1 MTALVVLA
9 LWQFDRW
16 DGVPL
21 GSPARDAGAVL
32 ALAAAGVATAAAV
45 VAALGPAEAGRR
57 RQAAV
62 GHRRPFGT
70 GRRNHGVAGRGNPA
84 EPGRRNPAEAR
95 RGNPAEAVLRNPA
108 EAGSRKP
115 AEADHQRSAA
125 TGRRNPAEIG
135 RGKPTRAGYRRLAAP
150 LGFYGLVVIPAG
162 VVGAA
167 GPGMTIVRFA
177 AGCFFLVLAATAL
190 PVSTR
195 LRRPFALAGSLLAA
209 GTVVALSQGAPEAAH
224 VIVVGGWWVVAA
236 GFVAAGTARAEPATW
251 RIGIGL
257 SLVALAHLEAFT
269 GVPEFPSSP
278 ELELGGLRLLGLVV
292 VLVVLA
298 RPVAGALRAVRG
310 AAEREHEIRNVL
322 SGLSG
327 VGYLLGAGPDTLDR
341 GARAELASAM
351 RAELERVGELLGGL
365 PDDQDGDTLLRPV
378 LTRLVALRCARGE
391 RVELD
396 VAPCLRVAMPAHALT
411 QVLTNLLANCDRHA
425 PGSRVRV
432 AAAADGDR
440 VTITVADDGPGLP
453 GEGRAEPGIGL
464 NVCTRLLAEHGGHLW
479 LSPPGPGC
487 TVEVRLPAVAD
498 VPAARGSPVR
508 VGFPQVV

>member
-1 MTALVVLA
+1 M
-9 LWQFDRW
+9 
-16 DGVPL
+16 
-21 GSPARDAGAVL
+21 AGRRNSAE
-32 ALAAAGVATAAAV
+32 AGHGNPAAAGRRS
-45 VAALGPAEAGRR
+45 PAET
-57 RQAAV
+57 
-62 GHRRPFGT
+62 GH
-70 GRRNHGVAGRGNPA
+70 
-84 EPGRRNPAEAR
+84 
-95 RGNPAEAVLRNPA
+95 
-108 EAGSRKP
+108 
-115 AEADHQRSAA
+115 
-125 TGRRNPAEIG
+125 
-135 RGKPTRAGYRRLAAP
+135 RRLAAP
-150 LGFYGLVVIPAG
+150 LAFYGLVVIPAG
-162 VVGAA
+162 VVGVP
-167 GPGMTIVRFA
+167 GPAMTIARFA
-177 AGCFFLVLAATAL
+177 AGCCFLALAATAL

-195 LRRPFALAGSLLAA
+195 LRRPKALAGSLLAA
-209 GTVVALSQGAPEAAH
+209 GTVVALSQGAPVAAH
-224 VIVVGGWWVVAA
+224 VIVVGGWWLVAA

-298 RPVAGALRAVRG
+298 RPVAGALRAVQNV
-310 AAEREHEIRNVL
+310 AEREHEIRNVL

-327 VGYLLGAGPDTLDR
+327 VGYLLGAGPETLDR
-341 GARAELASAM
+341 GERAELASAM
-351 RAELERVGELLGGL
+351 RAELARVGELLGGR
-365 PDDQDGDTLLRPV
+365 PDEQDGDTVLRPV

-396 VAPCLRVAMPAHALT
+396 VPPCLKVAMPAHALT

-453 GEGRAEPGIGL
+453 GEGRPEPGIGL
-464 NVCTRLLAEHGGHLW
+464 SVCTRLLAEHGGHLW
-479 LSPPGPGC
+479 LGPPGPGC

-498 VPAARGSPVR
+498 VPAPRGSPVR
-508 VGFPQVV
+508 IGSPQVV

>member
-1 MTALVVLA
+1 MRSLRSLTMGARRGRSPAALMEAGTVTALVVLA

-21 GSPARDAGAVL
+21 GPPARDAGAVL

-45 VAALGPAEAGRR
+45 VAALVP
-57 RQAAV
+57 V
-62 GHRRPFGT
+62 
-70 GRRNHGVAGRGNPA
+70 
-84 EPGRRNPAEAR
+84 EPGGRKAGMA
-95 RGNPAEAVLRNPA
+95 GHRNPA
-108 EAGSRKP
+108 EAG
-115 AEADHQRSAA
+115 H
-125 TGRRNPAEIG
+125 RNPAEIG
-135 RGKPTRAGYRRLAAP
+135 HRKAGTAGTGYRRLAAP

-162 VVGAA
+162 VVGAP
-167 GPGMTIVRFA
+167 GPGMTIARFA
-177 AGCFFLVLAATAL
+177 AGCCFLALAATAL
-190 PVSTR
+190 PISAR

-209 GTVVALSQGAPEAAH
+209 GTVVALFQGALVAAH

-236 GFVAAGTARAEPATW
+236 GFVAAGTVRAEPVTW

-269 GVPEFPSSP
+269 GVPEHPSSP
-278 ELELGGLRLLGLVV
+278 ELELGGLRLLGLLV

-298 RPVAGALRAVRG
+298 RPLAGALRAVRG
-310 AAEREHEIRNVL
+310 VAEREHEIRNVL

-327 VGYLLGAGPDTLDR
+327 VGYLLGAGPEALDR

-351 RAELERVGELLGGL
+351 RAELARVGELLGGL

-453 GEGRAEPGIGL
+453 GEGRPEPGIGL

-479 LSPPGPGC
+479 LARPGPGC
-487 TVEVRLPAVAD
+487 TVEIRLPAAAD

-508 VGFPQVV
+508 IGFPQVV